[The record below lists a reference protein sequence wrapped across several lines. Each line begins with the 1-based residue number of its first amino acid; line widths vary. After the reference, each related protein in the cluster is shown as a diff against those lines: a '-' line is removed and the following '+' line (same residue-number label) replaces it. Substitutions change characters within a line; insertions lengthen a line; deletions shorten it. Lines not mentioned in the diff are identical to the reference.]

1 LEADGIHIRTGSLAG
16 LAEEAPQAYKDVDQV
31 VEAVVGGGIA
41 RKVAR
46 LHPLAVIK
54 G

>member
-1 LEADGIHIRTGSLAG
+1 MKG
-16 LAEEAPQAYKDVDQV
+16 LAEEAPAAYKDVSRV
-31 VEAVVGGGIA
+31 VDVVHGAGLA
-41 RKVAR
+41 HKVAL